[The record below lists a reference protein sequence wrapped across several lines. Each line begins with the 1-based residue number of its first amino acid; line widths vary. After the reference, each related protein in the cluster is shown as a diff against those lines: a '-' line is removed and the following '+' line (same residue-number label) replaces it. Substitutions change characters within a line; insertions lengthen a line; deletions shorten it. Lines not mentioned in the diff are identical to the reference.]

1 MPIKKITQG
10 MLLDAF
16 IDRML
21 AKSGKTNITSD
32 ERRELRDQMRAEL
45 EPRIERAIIEALPD
59 AKLVELDELLKREG
73 EIDDEVEK
81 FFAEPGVDCDKAV
94 EKVMVEFWNE
104 HVNMAGGQE

>member
-32 ERRELRDQMRAEL
+32 ERRELRDQMRVEL

-59 AKLVELDELLKREG
+59 AKLVELDKLLDQEG
-73 EIDDEVEK
+73 ELDDEVEK
-81 FFAEPGVDCDKAV
+81 FFAESGVDYDKAV
-94 EKVMVEFWNE
+94 EKVMMEFWNE
-104 HVNMAGGQE
+104 HVNMVGGEK